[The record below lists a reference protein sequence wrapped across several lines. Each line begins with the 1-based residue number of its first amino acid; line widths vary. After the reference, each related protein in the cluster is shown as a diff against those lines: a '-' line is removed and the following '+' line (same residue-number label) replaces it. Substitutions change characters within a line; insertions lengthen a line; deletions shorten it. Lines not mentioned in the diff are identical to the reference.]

1 MNLPLRHPGWWSVL
15 VVTLP
20 LQASA
25 AEPRVL
31 TLPEALAL
39 AAEQSPSL
47 AAADASAG
55 QAQGDWRAARLLVR
69 ENPQVLAAIPTS
81 GGSVGELEVT
91 QSLGVTGQRFAR
103 ARAGRELFEAA
114 RADAGDVDRAVDL
127 EVARSFYAAL
137 WAEERLGL
145 AAEDAELARALLG
158 IATSRVDRGA
168 DAPITMELARIRA
181 ADAERRRI
189 ESQAEAKAMVLR
201 LEAAIGVSVAGDVDP
216 AGELPRATPLPSLD
230 ELVTRALK
238 ARPDV
243 RALEHRVEAADAER
257 RLAVASTFP
266 EVTVGA
272 RYEEVY
278 GQEGWSALVGLSPPI
293 FDQNTGARVRA
304 RASAT
309 RAEAE
314 LASARIEV
322 EAEVRTAW
330 ERWDAA
336 RRAVDVYDADVLA
349 AQDES
354 LRILTRASDEGKL
367 DFAEVAVARRERLD
381 GLLGN
386 LDARLSLAVTEAEL
400 RAAAALP
407 VTGPVGDLP

>member
-1 MNLPLRHPGWWSVL
+1 MNLPLRHPGWWSALAVA
-15 VVTLP
+15 LP
-20 LQASA
+20 FQALA

-47 AAADASAG
+47 AAADAAAG
-55 QAQGDWRAARLLVR
+55 EAQGDWRAARLLVR

-81 GGSVGELEVT
+81 GESGGELEVT

-103 ARAGRELFEAA
+103 ARAGRELFDAA
-114 RADAGDVDRAVDL
+114 TADAGDVHRAVDL

-137 WAEERLGL
+137 WAEERHRL
-145 AAEDAELARALLG
+145 AAEDADLAGALLG

-189 ESQAEAKAMVLR
+189 DAEAEEKATILH
-201 LEAAIGVSVAGDVDP
+201 LEAAIGLSVGGEVDP
-216 AGELPRATPLPSLD
+216 EGELPRATPLPPLD
-230 ELVTRALK
+230 ELVTRALE

-243 RALEHRVEAADAER
+243 QALEHRVEAAEAER

-278 GQEGWSALVGLSPPI
+278 GQEGWSALVGISPPI

-314 LASARIEV
+314 LAAERIEV
-322 EAEVRTAW
+322 QAEVRTAW

-349 AQDES
+349 AQEET
-354 LRILTRASDEGKL
+354 LRILTRAYEEGKL

-407 VTGPVGDLP
+407 VNGTVGGLP